1 MAFSAANKTQRSTK
15 WGVTEVDAEQLKT
28 LKEHKGFMRRVT
40 AGFISIGEEPSA
52 LKSDKSAQMT
62 ETQLASKSKAKPK
75 TGPVDE

>member
-1 MAFSAANKTQRSTK
+1 
-15 WGVTEVDAEQLKT
+15 
-28 LKEHKGFMRRVT
+28 MRRVT